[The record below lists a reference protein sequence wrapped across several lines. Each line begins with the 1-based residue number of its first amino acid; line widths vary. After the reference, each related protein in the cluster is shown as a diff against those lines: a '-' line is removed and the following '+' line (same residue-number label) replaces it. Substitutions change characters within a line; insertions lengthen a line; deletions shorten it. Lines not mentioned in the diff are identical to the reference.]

1 MVTYYA
7 ADMSPAKWQG
17 FLTGAIGP
25 RPIAFASTINA
36 DGVPNLSPFSFF
48 NVFSSNPPVLVFSPA
63 RRVRDNT
70 TKHTLENVLVVP
82 EVVVNIVN
90 YDMVQQASLASTEYP
105 EGVNEFVKAGFTELA
120 SEKIKPPRV
129 KESPVQFECRVTDT
143 IPLGKEGGAG
153 VLVLCEVLVMHIHES
168 VLHDG
173 RIDQNKIKLVGRLGA
188 NWYSKGF
195 DDALFEVAKPLT
207 TLGIGIDQL
216 PPSIRLSAVLT
227 GNHLGQLGNVE
238 HLPDAA
244 STLHYA
250 QEMRLEDALRGMNPT
265 EKQTLQHKMAAHL
278 LEHGKVEEAW
288 KLLLF
293 PIEKT

>member
-1 MVTYYA
+1 
-7 ADMSPAKWQG
+7 MSPAKWQG

-25 RPIAFASTINA
+25 RPIAFASTVNA

-216 PPSIRLSAVLT
+216 PPSIRLSTVLT

>member
-25 RPIAFASTINA
+25 RPIAFASTVNA

-216 PPSIRLSAVLT
+216 PPSIRLSTVLT

>member
-25 RPIAFASTINA
+25 RPIAFASTVNA

-195 DDALFEVAKPLT
+195 GDALFEVAKPLT

-216 PPSIRLSAVLT
+216 PPSIRLSTVLT